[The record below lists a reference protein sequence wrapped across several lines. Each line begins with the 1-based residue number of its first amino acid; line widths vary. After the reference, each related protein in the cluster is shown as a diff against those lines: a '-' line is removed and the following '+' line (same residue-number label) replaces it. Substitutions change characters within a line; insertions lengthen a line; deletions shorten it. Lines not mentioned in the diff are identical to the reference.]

1 MENSKEQFER
11 FISDD
16 ETRKYILELYKKVI
30 EVSHTV
36 VPNNWNVCN
45 RKGENRFQLNCG
57 NKYVL
62 AASLKSLLV
71 MCNREDVLSL
81 NEGFVNELLT
91 KAIFY
96 TNDLKLKQ
104 GDFQYPR
111 NFVELKEFPKEAL
124 WHNTFQFKI
133 EYKDILALLPSLE
146 KSILH
151 FAEWTTLDKPLLPA
165 SKTGHSID
173 FIDYLNIELGT
184 NIPQPVYNGQN
195 NISCIMANI
204 AWNDN
209 EWKQPSDNKTN
220 FRWTQ
225 EEGNIAQESWN
236 FDFDNPRNNEN
247 EILGY
252 TQFTYPPKNAETDKF
267 LIIFRSLNKIVGFY
281 GNTEIKKVPLKIK
294 DNESINL
301 LGDKKL
307 SLLLENKIDDS
318 NHNFLFG
325 KQKIGQVGFNKIDKK
340 DAAEILDEA
349 LKLNPNQ
356 IEILNKLKEWIT
368 QGDPTMTQ
376 KNTLVEKNTDLLKN
390 SKNLILTGAPGTG
403 KTYLARQ
410 IAQTMGCSPQEIGF
424 VQFHPSYDYTDFV
437 EGLRPV
443 QDESGSGQIGFERK
457 DGVFKEFCARA
468 LKNLQDSRKN
478 VDVLRHEKTIKEIVE
493 DFLNDAV
500 DKKTQFETITK
511 NVFYVDS
518 FTDRKVLVSIPQNEK
533 VKTLPISLDDILELM
548 SNNVQLNIGKDVSEY
563 FNRKWRT
570 QQDSYIYVLTKQLQ
584 ETVRKNKNNAASTIE
599 KVQAKNFVF
608 IIDEINR
615 GEVSKI
621 FGELFYSVDPGYRV
635 SAQELEAVRANE
647 KQLATIKTQYANLE
661 TDGNDFDRALNSA
674 DYGHFFIP
682 ENVFII
688 GTMNDIDRSVESM
701 DFAFRRRFTWVEV
714 KAKDTQDMLD
724 EKLDEKGQ
732 VRGLPDGLAQEAKV
746 RMNRLNKAIDETS
759 GLNEAY
765 HIGASYFLK
774 LNEYDGD
781 FDKLWDYH
789 LKSLL
794 HEYLRGSG
802 NEASGMESLQKAY
815 FGEGERFGAKGELT
829 DNGQ

>member
-11 FISDD
+11 FITDD

-62 AASLKSLLV
+62 AASLKYLLV

-111 NFVELKEFPKEAL
+111 NFVELKEFPKETL

-146 KSILH
+146 KSILN

-173 FIDYLNIELGT
+173 FIDYLNQELGVHL
-184 NIPQPVYNGQN
+184 PQPEYAEEKKC
-195 NISCIMANI
+195 IS
-204 AWNDN
+204 
-209 EWKQPSDNKTN
+209 T
-220 FRWTQ
+220 
-225 EEGNIAQESWN
+225 
-236 FDFDNPRNNEN
+236 
-247 EILGY
+247 
-252 TQFTYPPKNAETDKF
+252 
-267 LIIFRSLNKIVGFY
+267 
-281 GNTEIKKVPLKIK
+281 
-294 DNESINL
+294 
-301 LGDKKL
+301 
-307 SLLLENKIDDS
+307 
-318 NHNFLFG
+318 
-325 KQKIGQVGFNKIDKK
+325 
-340 DAAEILDEA
+340 
-349 LKLNPNQ
+349 
-356 IEILNKLKEWIT
+356 
-368 QGDPTMTQ
+368 GDPTMAQ
-376 KNTLVEKNTDLLKN
+376 KNTLVEKNTDLLK
-390 SKNLILTGAPGTG
+390 STKNLILTGAPGTG

-410 IAQTMGCSPQEIGF
+410 IAEKMGCSSQEIGF

-584 ETVRKNKNNAASTIE
+584 EIVRKNKNNAASTIE

-732 VRGLPDGLAQEAKV
+732 TRGLPDGLAQEAKK
-746 RMNRLNKAIDETS
+746 RMNRLNEAIDEIS

-781 FDKLWDYH
+781 FNKLWDYH
-789 LKSLL
+789 LKGLL